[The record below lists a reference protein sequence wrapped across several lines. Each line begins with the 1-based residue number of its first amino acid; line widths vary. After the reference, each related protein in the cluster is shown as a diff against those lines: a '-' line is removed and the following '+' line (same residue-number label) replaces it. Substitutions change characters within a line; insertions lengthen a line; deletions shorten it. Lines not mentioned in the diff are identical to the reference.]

1 MIMLAQAEL
10 DERAEGIEQIYDRI
24 HGLNEMAGLHQS
36 PEAEYDEA
44 EETYD
49 ALMISEDNP
58 RLWPVVT
65 AREGEAC

>member
-1 MIMLAQAEL
+1 MLAQAEL
-10 DERAEGIEQIYDRI
+10 DERAEGIEQIFNRI
-24 HGLNEMAGLHQS
+24 HGLNEMVGLYQS

-65 AREGEAC
+65 AREGSYV